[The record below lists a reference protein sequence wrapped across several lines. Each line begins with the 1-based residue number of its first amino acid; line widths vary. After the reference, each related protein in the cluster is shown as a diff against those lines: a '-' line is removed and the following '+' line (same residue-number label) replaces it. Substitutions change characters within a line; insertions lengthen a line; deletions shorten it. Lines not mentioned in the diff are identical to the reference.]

1 MRGGLETFLGCFNSI
16 FEAKNF
22 PFCNLVF
29 VATSAAF
36 LTFLALKV
44 ENMETWQ

>member
-1 MRGGLETFLGCFNSI
+1 MILGTLQEHLGVCKLPCMQLSI
-16 FEAKNF
+16 
-22 PFCNLVF
+22 L
-29 VATSAAF
+29 ATSAAF